1 MPEWLWLL
9 CLFIALTIGYIVG
22 FTCGTW
28 KSECELN
35 KCPSEN
41 AYIREAEIMADTNKQ
56 IEFRKAELEYRK
68 AELEYQMQLEIL
80 KAEQEKEKAK
90 WTQKD

>member
-1 MPEWLWLL
+1 MPEWLWMV
-9 CLFIALTIGYIVG
+9 CLFLALTIGYIVG

-41 AYIREAEIMADTNKQ
+41 AYIREAEIIAEANKE
-56 IEFRKAELEYRK
+56 IEMHKAELN
-68 AELEYQMQLEIL
+68 LQLRLAVL
-80 KAEQEKEKAK
+80 KADQEKEQHK
-90 WTQKD
+90 WTQND

>member
-1 MPEWLWLL
+1 MPEWLWMV
-9 CLFIALTIGYIVG
+9 CLFLSLTIGYIVG

-41 AYIREAEIMADTNKQ
+41 AYIREAEILSDANKG
-56 IEFRKAELEYRK
+56 IEMRKADLD
-68 AELEYQMQLEIL
+68 YQMRLEIL

>member
-1 MPEWLWLL
+1 MPEWLWMV
-9 CLFIALTIGYIVG
+9 CLFLALTIGYIVG

-28 KSECELN
+28 KHESEIN

-41 AYIREAEIMADTNKQ
+41 AYIREAEILSEANKE
-56 IEFRKAELEYRK
+56 IEMRKADLD
-68 AELEYQMQLEIL
+68 YQMRLEIL